1 MKLVIV
7 AAAVVLLVFLIVK
20 VKLNTF
26 ISLIV
31 TSFLTALA
39 LRIPLEKIP
48 DIITSGMGDQLGD
61 LAIIFGLGSMIGKLV
76 SDSGGGYRI
85 AHTLIDKFG
94 KKRIQIAVILASFI
108 VGLALFFEVGL
119 VVLLPIIFVI
129 ADELGLPLL
138 VLAIP
143 MAATLNVMH
152 GFIPPPP
159 CPNSDCRYLTC

>member
-94 KKRIQIAVILASFI
+94 KKGSK
-108 VGLALFFEVGL
+108 
-119 VVLLPIIFVI
+119 LL
-129 ADELGLPLL
+129 
-138 VLAIP
+138 
-143 MAATLNVMH
+143 
-152 GFIPPPP
+152 
-159 CPNSDCRYLTC
+159 